1 VAEPTGGIASY
12 VATQFRLTQ
21 NRGIIVELVG
31 ALSVMVAQYFHQ
43 EATGSAMI
51 ARKRKSLVRSMCFWC
66 GMHRAS
72 GTRML
77 T

>member
-1 VAEPTGGIASY
+1 MAEPTGGIASY

-21 NRGIIVELVG
+21 NQGIIVELVG

-43 EATGSAMI
+43 EATGFAMI
-51 ARKRKSLVRSMCFWC
+51 VRKRKSLARSMCFWC